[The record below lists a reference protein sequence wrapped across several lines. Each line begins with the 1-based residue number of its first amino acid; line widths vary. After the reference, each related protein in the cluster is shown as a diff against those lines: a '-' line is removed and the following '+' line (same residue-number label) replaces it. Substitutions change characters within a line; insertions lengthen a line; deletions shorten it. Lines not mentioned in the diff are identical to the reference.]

1 MTTRQ
6 TTYIAI
12 TITAVAAIL
21 AATAFIY
28 IGVRKKKD
36 LAPIR
41 DGFVLDTSKTYD
53 NMTNA
58 ILGYNPDIVS
68 PIVKKWQ
75 QALNKHQ
82 VMQVSVDGRFG
93 PKTAQATYN
102 LIGYQYVTSVEFT
115 KYTNK

>member
-1 MTTRQ
+1 MTTQ
-6 TTYIAI
+6 QSTYIAI
-12 TITAVAAIL
+12 AITAVAAIL

-28 IGVRKKKD
+28 VGVRKKKD

-41 DGFVLDTSKTYD
+41 DGFVLNTSRTYD
-53 NMTNA
+53 NTTNA
-58 ILGYNPDIVS
+58 ILGYNPNIVS
-68 PIVKKWQ
+68 PIVKTWQ
-75 QALNKHQ
+75 RALNKHQ
-82 VMQVSVDGRFG
+82 AQPVIVDGRFG